1 MEKFKLILAILYIL
15 SPIDIVPEVLLGPFG
30 LLDDG
35 MALLYALSY
44 FLEDKG
50 NKKNIS
56 SYDYKP
62 YENNYKQVSTNYS
75 YSNQAQNSEETIVI
89 TEKPKTSNI
98 KSWIIGILFLGVI
111 GGGIYYYLQ
120 IKNENKINYSETIN
134 RNSIP
139 NNNIEK
145 NISIEE
151 TVIKNINTPSQSQNI
166 SKEEIKN
173 SNKYNGPERNQ
184 FIILNGEEVYID
196 ENGNIIRE

>member
-15 SPIDIVPEVLLGPFG
+15 SPIDILPEVLLGPFG
-30 LLDDG
+30 LIDDG
-35 MALLYALSY
+35 MALLYVLSY

-50 NKKNIS
+50 NKKNTF
-56 SYDYKP
+56 SYDSKP
-62 YENNYKQVSTNYS
+62 YENRYKQVSTNYS
-75 YSNQAQNSEETIVI
+75 YSNQAQDNEETIVI
-89 TEKPKTSNI
+89 TEKSKNGNL
-98 KSWIIGILFLGVI
+98 KFWIIGILLLGII

-120 IKNENKINYSETIN
+120 TKNENKINYSETIN

-139 NNNIEK
+139 SNNIEK
-145 NISIEE
+145 NMSIEE
-151 TVIKNINTPSQSQNI
+151 KVIKNITTPSKSQNI
-166 SKEEIKN
+166 SKGETKN